1 MLSTARRVT
10 LATLVV
16 GTLLWFSATL
26 GRLAVTYDLYQ
37 PGTTT
42 LRAAA
47 ITQQHDQ
54 LRLAQNF
61 AVLAWISYGIVVSA
75 TIATV
80 AAWRQTLRA
89 EGHLVIVALL
99 VGASLAWQGWILPTE
114 LALARE
120 FPSRS
125 VPPPVERNG
134 VIGSLVEKRL
144 FRQSPADMLSLLTAA
159 TVVIVL
165 VVQPRR
171 RLHG

>member
-1 MLSTARRVT
+1 MLSLARRVA

-26 GRLAVTYDLYQ
+26 GRIAVTYDLYQ
-37 PGTTT
+37 PGTTI
-42 LRAAA
+42 LRAIA

-61 AVLAWISYGIVVSA
+61 TLLAWISYGIVVSA

-99 VGASLAWQGWILPTE
+99 VGASLAWQGWILPSE

-125 VPPPVERNG
+125 VPPPGERNG
-134 VIGSLVEKRL
+134 VIRSLVEERF
-144 FRQSPADMLSLLTAA
+144 FRKSPADLLSLLTAA
-159 TVVIVL
+159 TVMIVL